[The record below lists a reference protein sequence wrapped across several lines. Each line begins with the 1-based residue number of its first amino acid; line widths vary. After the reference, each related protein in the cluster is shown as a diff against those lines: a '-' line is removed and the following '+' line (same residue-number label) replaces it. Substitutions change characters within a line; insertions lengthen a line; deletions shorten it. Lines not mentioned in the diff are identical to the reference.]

1 MTTKKEA
8 GEKKGKVKVGKLNL
22 NKETVKELTGS
33 QAKRVQGGLANKC
46 ASYPASC
53 KLSDLVC
60 SR

>member
-1 MTTKKEA
+1 MTTKKET

-33 QAKRVQGGLANKC
+33 QAKRVQGGVANKC

-53 KLSDLVC
+53 KPSDLVC
-60 SR
+60 PR